1 MSSFPWRTLL
11 FLSLAFNLLLIGGA
25 VGAYTAGVR
34 VQREAPAVVG
44 AAIPAGPGAFM
55 LALPP
60 DVRAEVRAA
69 LEDTWAE
76 TRAEREA
83 ARDARQAVLDA
94 ARAEPFDA
102 AAMNVALGAMRAAD
116 AVVAQRYHEA
126 VTETFGALT
135 PEARRAATEALAQ
148 PRPRLRQEM
157 RERVRERW
165 RERMEGE
172 GTTPAPGAAPAT
184 GEERFGE
191 RFREKMR
198 EKREER
204 RLARERAQQ
213 ERAQQNGAPPQ
224 DSAP

>member
-11 FLSLAFNLLLIGGA
+11 FVSLAFNLLLIGGA
-25 VGAYTAGVR
+25 IGAYSAGVR

-55 LALPP
+55 MALPP
-60 DVRAEVRAA
+60 EVRAEVRGA
-69 LEDTWAE
+69 LEETWAQ
-76 TRAEREA
+76 TRVEREA

-102 AAMNVALGAMRAAD
+102 AAMNAALGAMRAAD

-126 VTETFGALT
+126 VTQTFGVLA
-135 PEARRAATEALAQ
+135 PEARRAATDALAQ
-148 PRPRLRQEM
+148 PRPRLREEM
-157 RERVRERW
+157 RERMRERW
-165 RERMEGE
+165 RERIEG
-172 GTTPAPGAAPAT
+172 GDAPAPGAAPAT
-184 GEERFGE
+184 GEPLLRE

-198 EKREER
+198 ERREER
-204 RLARERAQQ
+204 RAERERLLQQQ
-213 ERAQQNGAPPQ
+213 EGAPPQ